1 MANELMMA
9 LDLLEKEKKINKEDL
24 LATLRTALA
33 SAYRKYYNA
42 GENVEVDIDEDGGL
56 LVLFADGSTQT
67 VTSGEVSVRG
77 MYGYL

>member
-9 LDLLEKEKKINKEDL
+9 LELLEKEKKINKDDL

-42 GENVEVDIDEDGGL
+42 GENVEVEISEKGDIHY
-56 LVLFADGSTQT
+56 VGSD
-67 VTSGEVSVRG
+67 
-77 MYGYL
+77 